1 MFVIKLYSSFT
12 TNFLSQIGDNDQKIY
27 FTFYQSTKNK
37 TCHLLHLLH
46 LLTFLKPHKDKI
58 CFNVS
63 KLTLN
68 TETSQSD
75 KLFENI
81 KVVFVLFQIV
91 WEYFSC
97 WHSLTPAQSFFIC
110 QFCANWQILRTISSI
125 LQTILNIMTL
135 RPTITKQPLRR
146 FGKYLFHCDI

>member
-1 MFVIKLYSSFT
+1 MSFIAPIT
-12 TNFLSQIGDNDQKIY
+12 PTN
-27 FTFYQSTKNK
+27 
-37 TCHLLHLLH
+37 
-46 LLTFLKPHKDKI
+46 FLKPHKDKNG
-58 CFNVS
+58 FNVS

-135 RPTITKQPLRR
+135 RPTITKHPMRR

>member
-1 MFVIKLYSSFT
+1 MLQASAKILLAFTAHVYVIKVYISFT

-68 TETSQSD
+68 TETSQSE

-91 WEYFSC
+91 
-97 WHSLTPAQSFFIC
+97 
-110 QFCANWQILRTISSI
+110 
-125 LQTILNIMTL
+125 
-135 RPTITKQPLRR
+135 
-146 FGKYLFHCDI
+146 